1 MMKILIALLNMSI
14 AASIVAVAVMLARI
28 PLKKVPKIFSYAL
41 WAVVLLRLIC
51 PFGFESPTSL
61 MPTNAEI
68 ISPAIVTAPMSK
80 INSGI
85 PAVDD
90 TVNLFFENAVP
101 LTSINPIQIFLKI
114 GTCIWLCGLI
124 VLILNAVIGYNRIK
138 HIVYDAT
145 LVRDN
150 IFETDKISTAFVLGF
165 IRPTIYIP
173 TVVKGKQ
180 LDYILKHEQVH
191 IRRKDHL
198 IKPLAFFVVAIHWF
212 NPIVWISYYLMSK
225 DMEMSCDEAVLRKSN
240 EDIRQAYSTS
250 LVNLYTR
257 NPGLLN
263 PLAFGEGSV
272 KTMKARIKNVLNFKK
287 TPRWAIVLS
296 SFLVVLFM
304 AGFTTN
310 PPQSLSIDG
319 LVNIPT
325 SNQQSA
331 PVTQTQQNMDSRL
344 TLVEKEYT
352 IAQLEAKNIRGIV
365 VSGLTDNG
373 EKATG
378 VLSEN
383 IIIKTGGETLKL
395 QYYQMSDHE
404 YNVDDTI
411 TDGGGTRGNILI
423 GRTKSSLSNEPERA
437 IIITIPDNAD
447 IITLHVNTG
456 SGDVSIENMSTLIT
470 TVKSVSGNVV
480 IKNCDLPYDLNLQTV
495 SGNIDVIG
503 LSTENT
509 YDYPYSFE
517 ANIISDSGKVLFQ
530 PKDSVSNYHFVFA
543 TKTSNS
549 ITVNGKS
556 YNGGEF
562 VLNENLPKTVH
573 IGSGYIHTSKNEKQD
588 GLGTA
593 SFIIKDNS

>member
-1 MMKILIALLNMSI
+1 MMKIFIAILNMSI

-28 PLKKVPKIFSYAL
+28 PLKKVPKVFSYAL
-41 WAVVLLRLIC
+41 WVVVLLRLIC

-68 ISPAIVTAPMSK
+68 ISPTIVTAPVSK

-90 TVNLFFENAVP
+90 TVNLFFENAIP
-101 LTSINPIQIFLKI
+101 LTSINPIQIILKI
-114 GTCIWLCGLI
+114 GICIWLCGLL
-124 VLILNAVIGYNRIK
+124 VLILNAVIGYKRIK
-138 HIVYDAT
+138 HKVYDAT

-165 IRPTIYIP
+165 IHPKIYIP
-173 TVVKGKQ
+173 TAVKGKQ

-191 IRRKDHL
+191 IRRRDHL
-198 IKPLAFFVVAIHWF
+198 IKPFAFFVVAIHWF

-225 DMEMSCDEAVLRKSN
+225 DMEMACDEAVLRKSN

-257 NPGLLN
+257 EPGLLN

-272 KTMKARIKNVLNFKK
+272 NTMKERIQNVLSFKK
-287 TPRWAIVLS
+287 TPRWAIVLC
-296 SFLVVLFM
+296 SFLLVLFT

-310 PPQSLSIDG
+310 PPKRLSADN

-325 SNQQSA
+325 SNQQTA

-344 TLVEKEYT
+344 TLVVKEYT
-352 IAQLEAKNIRGIV
+352 IAELEAKNIRGIV
-365 VSGLTDNG
+365 VSGLSDNG
-373 EKATG
+373 EKITG

-383 IIIKTGGETLKL
+383 IIIRSGGETLKL

-404 YNVDDTI
+404 YKIDDTI

-423 GRTKSSLSNEPERA
+423 GRTKSSLSNEPERT

-447 IITLHVNTG
+447 IKTIFVYTG
-456 SGDVSIENMSTLIT
+456 SGNVSIEDRDTLIT
-470 TVKSVSGNVV
+470 TVKSVSGNVA
-480 IKNCDLPYDLNLQTV
+480 INNCGLPYNLNLQTV

-517 ANIISDSGKVLFQ
+517 ANIMSDSGKVLFQ
-530 PKDSVSNYHFVFA
+530 PKDSVNNYHFVFA
-543 TKTSNS
+543 TKASNT

-562 VLNENLPKTVH
+562 VLNENVPKTVH
-573 IGSGYIHTSKNEKQD
+573 ISSGYIHTSKDEKRD

-593 SFIIKDNS
+593 SFIIRDNS